1 MSPAAGRACLLG
13 AALIWGGGFVAQRES
28 AETLGPLLFTGL
40 RFGLGALFVA
50 LLLPLWDRRRGRPV
64 PSEVRSALL
73 PGLGAGALLACG
85 AVLQQVGMLTTS
97 ASKAGFLT
105 GTYVLVV
112 PALGLLMGQRVGRP
126 VLVGVACVIAGL
138 ALLPESGGL
147 LPDQSGDYWVLA
159 ANLFW
164 GAQVQIVGRFAGR
177 CDPLRL
183 ALVQFLVVSVA
194 VLGLAFRFEPV
205 GMQAIRD
212 TTWPLLYGGFGSI
225 GAALTLQILGQ
236 RVVPPTQA
244 SLLMSTE
251 ALFAAAGGVL
261 ILKELLT
268 AKQWIGCGMLFLGA
282 LIPSL
287 VGGPRGAGQPSGD
300 PGEGR

>member
-1 MSPAAGRACLLG
+1 M
-13 AALIWGGGFVAQRES
+13 
-28 AETLGPLLFTGL
+28 
-40 RFGLGALFVA
+40 
-50 LLLPLWDRRRGRPV
+50 
-64 PSEVRSALL
+64 
-73 PGLGAGALLACG
+73 
-85 AVLQQVGMLTTS
+85 
-97 ASKAGFLT
+97 
-105 GTYVLVV
+105 
-112 PALGLLMGQRVGRP
+112 
-126 VLVGVACVIAGL
+126 
-138 ALLPESGGL
+138 
-147 LPDQSGDYWVLA
+147 
-159 ANLFW
+159 
-164 GAQVQIVGRFAGR
+164 QIVGRFAGR